1 MASTLTFISKVEVG
15 AGGSSSID
23 FSSIPSTYTDL
34 ILKLSLRE
42 ANDYMALSF
51 NGSSS
56 SFTSKYI
63 VGTGGAANSYS
74 RTDNYQSA
82 TVVPTSWTSNT
93 FSNVEIYIPNYA
105 GSANKSFSIDTVT
118 ENNSTTAYME
128 LIAGLWSNTAA
139 INQVTIN
146 AVSSF
151 VQYSTAYLYGIKS
164 S

>member
-1 MASTLTFISKVEVG
+1 MAATYELIDKVEVG
-15 AGGSSSID
+15 AGGSSSIN
-23 FSSIPSTYTDL
+23 FSSIPSTYTNL

-56 SFTSKYI
+56 SFTSRYI

-93 FSNVEIYIPNYA
+93 FSNVEIYISNYA
-105 GSANKSFSIDTVT
+105 GSAHKSFSIDTVT

-128 LIAGLWSNTAA
+128 MIGGLWSNTAA